1 MKGNVT
7 KVAPSSNIKKVN
19 NPIMMTDIE
28 DSQEPDNLP
37 GGMDQQTDAQENT
50 KGVIIAT
57 DGSMLSAR

>member
-37 GGMDQQTDAQENT
+37 GGMD
-50 KGVIIAT
+50 
-57 DGSMLSAR
+57 